1 MANIVETKV
10 AVILLHKLSPYD
22 LYLAFNVLTIFEH
35 DHLLRSRNLGS
46 IPSLFLLFKHFFS
59 ENIEIGIRGCKKM
72 EKTGVEPPIFYR
84 SMFHVI
90 TSLIFKICIL
100 ISKFPYCKNDAAYC

>member
-35 DHLLRSRNLGS
+35 DHLYEAEIWVLFPLFSFFLNIFSQKTSKLG
-46 IPSLFLLFKHFFS
+46 FG
-59 ENIEIGIRGCKKM
+59 NVKKW
-72 EKTGVEPPIFYR
+72 KKLGLNHPYFTGVC
-84 SMFHVI
+84 SMLLHH
-90 TSLIFKICIL
+90 
-100 ISKFPYCKNDAAYC
+100 